1 VEAPWFVLEPLS
13 SEPVNLVIRLIIK
26 LKQASMA
33 NLETHYMG
41 LKLKSPIM
49 VSSSGL
55 SNSIEKIKEAEKYGA
70 GAIVL
75 KSIFEEQIDHEAEFL
90 QNTGAENPE
99 SFDYLQGY
107 LTANNIENY
116 YKQIKEAKSSVK
128 IPIIA
133 SIHCHSHKKWIEF
146 AQNFEKAGAD
156 AIELNIYIIPDD
168 RNKEGRDYE
177 KIYVEIV
184 KQLVKKVKIPVAV
197 KLTYQFTNPLNMID
211 QFRSV
216 GAKGV
221 VLFNRYYE
229 PDIDIEK
236 FEIINTHTF
245 SVESDLRF
253 ALRWAAIIR
262 DRVKG
267 IDTASSTGVHS
278 STAAIKMILAGVSA
292 VQVCSVLYQKGMSE
306 IEKINSGI
314 ELWMR
319 RRGFDTIENFQ
330 GLMSY
335 KSIPNPEVYH
345 RSQFMK
351 YFTNF
356 D

>member
-1 VEAPWFVLEPLS
+1 
-13 SEPVNLVIRLIIK
+13 
-26 LKQASMA
+26 MA
-33 NLETHYMG
+33 NLDTQYLG
-41 LKLKSPIM
+41 LTLKSPIII
-49 VSSSGL
+49 SSSGL
-55 SNSIEKIKEAEKYGA
+55 SNSTAKIKEAEKFGA
-70 GAIVL
+70 GAVVL
-75 KSIFEEQIDHEAEFL
+75 KSIFEEQIDHEASYI
-90 QNTGAENPE
+90 QNHGTENAE

-116 YKQIKEAKSSVK
+116 YKHIKETKNAVN
-128 IPIIA
+128 IPVIA
-133 SIHCHSHKKWIEF
+133 SINCHTSKKWIEF
-146 AQNFEKAGAD
+146 ARNFEQAGAD
-156 AIELNIYIIPDD
+156 AIELNIYILPND
-168 RNKEGRDYE
+168 RNTDGRDFE
-177 KIYVEIV
+177 KQYIEIV
-184 KQLVKKVKIPVAV
+184 KQIVKKTKIPVSV

-236 FEIINTHTF
+236 LDIINSHTF

-253 ALRWAAIIR
+253 ALRWTAIAY

-267 IDTASSTGVHS
+267 IDFASSTGVHNS
-278 STAAIKMILAGVSA
+278 ASAIKMLLAGVNA
-292 VQVCSVLYQKGMSE
+292 VQICSVLYQKGMSE

-314 ELWMR
+314 EFWMLR
-319 RRGFDTIENFQ
+319 KGFDTIDSFR

-335 KSIPNPEVYH
+335 KSIPDPEVYQ

-351 YFTNF
+351 YFSNF
-356 D
+356 E